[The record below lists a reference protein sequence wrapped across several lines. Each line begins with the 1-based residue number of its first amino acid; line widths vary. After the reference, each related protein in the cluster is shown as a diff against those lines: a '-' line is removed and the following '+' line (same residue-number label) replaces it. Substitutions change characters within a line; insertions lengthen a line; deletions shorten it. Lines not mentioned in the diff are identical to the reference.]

1 LHITTR
7 LGRANLI
14 ADIAALRGLQQAGLY
29 AEALRHARQ
38 LLSAHPDNRD
48 LLLIEASSLRNLG
61 RVEESLASCVRL
73 EAVAPQFSLMHQ
85 ERGFCHVLRHDAP
98 SAIAALSVAVRINPA
113 LPQSWRMLE
122 AVYRIIGD
130 TTKATV
136 AARQQ
141 DALKALPGPLIE
153 GTSLFSDGD
162 LEGAEETVQA
172 FMRAGGYHPEALW
185 LLAKIS
191 RRRGNNRAARR
202 YLAEVLRILPDHRVA
217 RLEYVQAL
225 ISCRRHAEAEAVLA
239 PLLNTADR
247 GDDETAFRVSNQQA
261 VIAMSAGRYEEVITI
276 CRGLLNQAPQP
287 FSGQAQRTG
296 IYMLLADALRTI
308 GDVAAAIA
316 AYRAVIDARSDYG
329 YAYWCLADLKTYRFS
344 DADIAQMR
352 AALAAKTTSA
362 TDRIGLSFALGKA
375 MEDRNDP
382 EAAWFFYNAHRGQSR
397 YRPDHDAAE
406 ATAIKRAYGPAFF
419 AQRRDWGDAGADPIF
434 VVGLT
439 RGGSSLIEQ
448 ILASHPQV
456 EGLGELT
463 NIPAMLED
471 LQPDGPD
478 PDRIARLTASEAR
491 ELGQRYLAETR
502 VCRVTDRPRFVDKLP
517 RNFRNIGFIHL
528 ILPHARIIDA
538 RRSPMACC
546 FSNFRQLFG
555 VAHHLDSGHS
565 YSYNLA
571 DVGRQYR
578 IYLDLMK
585 HWQATL
591 PNKIMITIHD
601 DLVADPERQIRR
613 LLAACD
619 LPFANECLA
628 FHQNRRAVRTPSAQ
642 QVRQPINRGGVDGW
656 RAFEAWLDPLKL
668 ALGDA
673 LQTWRD

>member
-1 LHITTR
+1 MHLTTT
-7 LGRANLI
+7 LDLDNLI
-14 ADIAALRGLQQAGLY
+14 ADIATLRGLQQAGRY
-29 AEALRHARQ
+29 PEALHHARQ
-38 LLSAHPDNRD
+38 LLFAYPGNRD
-48 LLLIEASSLRNLG
+48 LLLIEASSLRTLG
-61 RVEESLASCVRL
+61 HTEEALASCARL
-73 EAVAPQFSLMHQ
+73 EAVAPHFSLMHQ

-130 TTKATV
+130 TANATF

-141 DALKALPGPLIE
+141 DALKALPDPLIE
-153 GTSLFSDGD
+153 GMSLFSDGD
-162 LEGAEETVQA
+162 LERAEKTVKTY
-172 FMRAGGYHPEALW
+172 MRAEGYHPEAPR

-191 RRRGNNRAARR
+191 RKRGNSRAARR
-202 YLAEVLRILPDHRVA
+202 YLAEVLTLSPDHRAA
-217 RLEYVQAL
+217 RLEYVEAL
-225 ISCRRHAEAEAVLA
+225 VSCRRDAEAEAVLA
-239 PLLNTADR
+239 PLLNTADSD
-247 GDDETAFRVSNQQA
+247 DDEAAFRISAQRA
-261 VIAMSAGRYEEVITI
+261 VIAMSAGRYDEVIAI
-276 CRGLLNQAPQP
+276 CRGLLDQAQP
-287 FSGQAQRTG
+287 FSDQAAWTR
-296 IYMLLADALRTI
+296 ISMLLADALRTI

-352 AALAAKTTSA
+352 AALAAETTSA

-375 MEDRNDP
+375 MEDRKDP
-382 EAAWFFYNAHRGQSR
+382 EAAWFFYNAHRGQSLFS
-397 YRPDHDAAE
+397 PDHDAAE
-406 ATAIKRAYGPAFF
+406 AIAIKRAYSPAFF
-419 AQRRDWGDAGADPIF
+419 AQRRDWGDDGADPIF

-456 EGLGELT
+456 EGLGELP

-502 VCRVTDRPRFVDKLP
+502 ISRVTDRPRFVDKLP

-555 VAHHLDSGHS
+555 VAHHLDNGHS
-565 YSYNLA
+565 NSYNLEG
-571 DVGRQYR
+571 VGRVYR

-591 PNKIMITIHD
+591 PDKVMLMIHE
-601 DLVADPERQIRR
+601 DLVADPESQIRR
-613 LLAACD
+613 LLDACD

-642 QVRQPINRGGVDGW
+642 QVRQPINRDGVDGW

-668 ALGDA
+668 TLGDA